1 MTIIYERFLFCVIY
15 FHNLE
20 RQRFGL
26 MEVQAINELR
36 NGPNFHNIDVPPTPE
51 LLNEEKRVH
60 LISELVSRDVNL
72 RNLPQMYM
80 YAYMLND
87 T

>member
-26 MEVQAINELR
+26 MEAQAINELR
-36 NGPNFHNIDVPPTPE
+36 NGPNFRNIDVPPTPE
-51 LLNEEKRVH
+51 LLNEKKRVH

-72 RNLPQMYM
+72 RNLPQMYL
-80 YAYMLND
+80 YAQ
-87 T
+87 